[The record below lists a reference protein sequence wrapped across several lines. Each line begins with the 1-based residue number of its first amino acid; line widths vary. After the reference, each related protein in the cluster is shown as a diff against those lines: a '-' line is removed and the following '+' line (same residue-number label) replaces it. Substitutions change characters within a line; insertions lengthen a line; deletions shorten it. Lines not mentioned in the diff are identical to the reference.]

1 MEGLHMRKKL
11 SHIQLFPQ
19 MQSAYIFC
27 LFYCTPV
34 KSVKFIPA
42 NVRNITRQWKFSL
55 RKAKVDAKKSCWFQ
69 TKFLNWKQCLNCYS
83 LPHNIYRA
91 TDSMFDSLH
100 RRRVRARIN
109 YFRSKINLF
118 FPNERCNSGILL

>member
-1 MEGLHMRKKL
+1 MRKKL

-42 NVRNITRQWKFSL
+42 NVPNITRQWKSSL
-55 RKAKVDAKKSCWFQ
+55 RKAK
-69 TKFLNWKQCLNCYS
+69 
-83 LPHNIYRA
+83 
-91 TDSMFDSLH
+91 SMLK
-100 RRRVRARIN
+100 RVVG
-109 YFRSKINLF
+109 FK
-118 FPNERCNSGILL
+118 PNF